1 MLSEL
6 GKAIVAVCLGAGL
19 AAGAQDQ
26 HRDSPEDA
34 SARVVRPVR
43 SAKRSYTKRDYATW
57 IDFDNGRWFTICHLA
72 PPLPPWGH
80 ICDQMANRAFRY
92 LVLDDTADRDY
103 YVEKQMALAEE
114 SYVDV
119 FVGGKG
125 AHPHGD
131 RIGQALAEVYLAMR
145 HTMTPAQRKKV
156 EKWYHDFA
164 QYTWDNS
171 EHATHQHTR
180 AGFFAVVGYMT
191 GDRAMLDKAREYLS
205 FEDTWTIQEDSRH
218 YAALI
223 MERMFRIEIF
233 THDFDIPQSSKANLA
248 KQMRWLLSIFPHN
261 GFNPPF
267 GDCWVQNEIDHYM
280 GCLIIASHYLKD
292 YDLELARECKW
303 LAERMFEYGQNR
315 SVPVWTS
322 VHGWYPSL
330 EKTQGSFY
338 DGNQTSAFYNIQ
350 ANPIYFSSFLDESI
364 VPKEP
369 DINSYG
375 SKVVHR
381 LRVRGNHLRRDRD
394 TDLGSFEYM
403 IDKIVHRDTWGDD
416 ALFLLLDPV
425 SVLTVKNHEAGAAN
439 AIVSISYAG
448 EEFLTGKI
456 INRYNH
462 QYTQNCVADTPSDS
476 RRNFGTSLDCFADN
490 PDYSRSVTTLE
501 GWQRTVTL
509 YKTGDRRIEVQD
521 YLPKAGTVYWH
532 LQGTPAWEP
541 DKVTLDVRGTQIKVT
556 YSGHDSLSHEDI
568 DTWANANPL
577 QRWGYTGNPD
587 RELKLHRSSPGA
599 ITTTF
604 RPIERR

>member
-34 SARVVRPVR
+34 SARAVRPER
-43 SAKRSYTKRDYATW
+43 SARRSYTKRDYATW

-92 LVLDDTADRDY
+92 LVLGDTADRDY
-103 YVEKQMALAEE
+103 YVEKQMALAEG

-125 AHPHGD
+125 ASPHGD

-191 GDRAMLDKAREYLS
+191 GDKVMLEKAREYLS

-248 KQMRWLLSIFPHN
+248 KQLRWVLSIFPHN
-261 GFNPPF
+261 GFNPAW
-267 GDCWVQNEIDHYM
+267 GANWETNEIDHYM

-303 LAERMFEYGQNR
+303 LAERMFDYANR
-315 SVPVWTS
+315 ALLDAQ
-322 VHGWYPSL
+322 HGTL
-330 EKTQGSFY
+330 
-338 DGNQTSAFYNIQ
+338 
-350 ANPIYFSSFLDESI
+350 ANPRIQTNPIWLHFFLDESI

-381 LRVRGNHLRRDRD
+381 LRVRGNHLRHDRD

-425 SVLTVKNHEAGAAN
+425 SVLTVKNHFTGAAN

-456 INRYNH
+456 RISWWGVPNNR
-462 QYTQNCVADTPSDS
+462 YTQNCVADTPSDLQ
-476 RRNFGTSLDCFADN
+476 RNFGTSLDCFVDN

-501 GWQRTVTL
+501 GWRRTVTL
-509 YKTGDRRIEVQD
+509 YKAGDRRIEVQD

-587 RELKLHRSSPGA
+587 RELKLYRSSPGT